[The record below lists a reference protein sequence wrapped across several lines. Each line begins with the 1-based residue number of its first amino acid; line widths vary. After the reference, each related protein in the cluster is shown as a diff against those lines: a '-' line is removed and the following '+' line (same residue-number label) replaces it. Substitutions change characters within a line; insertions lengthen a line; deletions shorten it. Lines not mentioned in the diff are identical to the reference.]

1 MSVYTGLW
9 LIWILTFF
17 LIELPA
23 LRNRQPGDTLSEHV
37 WAWCSIKGK
46 GRAWRL
52 RRLALVILL
61 AWLSLH
67 MLTGGQ
73 F

>member
-1 MSVYTGLW
+1 MWSLVW
-9 LIWILTFF
+9 LAWLLIF
-17 LIELPA
+17 LVAEGIA
-23 LRNRQPGDTLSEHV
+23 LFNTEKGDTLSETV
-37 WAWCSIKGK
+37 WRWASIKGK

-52 RRLALVILL
+52 RRFALLCLL

-67 MLTGGQ
+67 MLTGGA